1 MHSSND
7 KAIDTKIASS
17 IEQCKNIT
25 NLEAQ
30 NFKVFTMGPTY
41 LGSIYITIHKIE
53 TTRDPIK
60 QYTRWES

>member
-17 IEQCKNIT
+17 IEQWKNIT

-30 NFKVFTMGPTY
+30 NLKVFTMGPTY

-60 QYTRWES
+60 QYTR